1 MASCSSGAGTAKL
14 ALIAETG
21 RTVVSGT
28 EECSMDLPASYVNEE
43 SKASFYFAFGGPSK
57 AFDPHDGERGA
68 TPRAPCC
75 IHLYRLSV
83 LQQHAAR
90 IGRKCS
96 LRHFGSLRSFHME
109 AYPGALHEEFSDEAT
124 LLAAAEQAIRSSLW
138 EQGITPLRDLM
149 ELCSIDSLERLC
161 GALTGTHKAFNVLG
175 CPGSFSARSRIASP
189 TYHWWAP
196 DVPAFMEGV
205 PRPLPSEDLPPL
217 HSMDSQAI
225 RYHLL
230 PLSLLHKF
238 SGAYMGSVSWG
249 LHPKDPLPQIPLHG
263 RANASPPLRIPKKR
277 ESKGKALKKG
287 KKSTSGALEDY
298 CAGPTASNFLPRV
311 QSYWEA
317 PLESSRAS
325 ADDCSLKNLAGGGCS
340 ARQPFEE
347 PDESILNCSQGVF
360 CLEGTRVT
368 WLEPKDLAGLLR
380 KVGGSLRCLSLGGS
394 LVQQDAEAAL
404 GCLRALNLSGCLKA
418 VNKEK
423 CVDRLSVLCR
433 AFPGL
438 LSFSCAG
445 CTELS
450 AQALQAFL
458 SEHQNICCLNISLC
472 CQRESDIKL
481 GTSIQDDGLMLLA
494 RRNCTQE
501 LKVLD
506 VRGCVKLSILSLEFI
521 LKRSPLLSIV
531 YLEGLPKLTEEQTHD
546 LRTRYS
552 MCKIYSGGA
561 GQSFFVA
568 PAYRLIDANET
579 DKTRKPERSR

>member
-57 AFDPHDGERGA
+57 AFDPHDGD
-68 TPRAPCC
+68 
-75 IHLYRLSV
+75 
-83 LQQHAAR
+83 
-90 IGRKCS
+90 
-96 LRHFGSLRSFHME
+96 FHME

-404 GCLRALNLSGCLKA
+404 GVCCSTRFLLPLEKLKELQ
-418 VNKEK
+418 VSR
-423 CVDRLSVLCR
+423 CP
-433 AFPGL
+433 AF
-438 LSFSCAG
+438 SDSCKK
-445 CTELS
+445 TE
-450 AQALQAFL
+450 AFL

-481 GTSIQDDGLMLLA
+481 GTCLAMLPHLQDLECCGYLELNHDTLIRLSEKRGGLRVLRVAGCSSIQDDGLMLLA